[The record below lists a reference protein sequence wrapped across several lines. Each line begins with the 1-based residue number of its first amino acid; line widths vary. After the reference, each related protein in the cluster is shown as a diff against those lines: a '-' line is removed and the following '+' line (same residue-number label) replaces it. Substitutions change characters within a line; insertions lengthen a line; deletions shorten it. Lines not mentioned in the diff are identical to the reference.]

1 MNKKVSIIVP
11 VYNAQDFL
19 ERCVNS
25 ILQQEYTNFEL
36 LLLDDGSTDRSAEI
50 CDRYAEADKR
60 VRVIHKE
67 NSGVSG
73 EGRYS
78 FSLPNGWDIDNTN
91 NKKDNIIATINNKK
105 DIYGSISIVNSNMST
120 IYNNIKGNIISSKNI
135 EDIYDWKFVAV
146 SDEKIISNYYI
157 RDYSEGK
164 VLIIKFSYDEG
175 KEKKSIKIVFDY
187 IAMSFT

>member
-1 MNKKVSIIVP
+1 MNKKVYTIILM
-11 VYNAQDFL
+11 A
-19 ERCVNS
+19 
-25 ILQQEYTNFEL
+25 ILMVVIVLMKNLFIKDIEKIAISNNNIESFN
-36 LLLDDGSTDRSAEI
+36 
-50 CDRYAEADKR
+50 RY
-60 VRVIHKE
+60 VL
-67 NSGVSG
+67 G

-105 DIYGSISIVNSNMST
+105 DIYGSISIVNSDMSA

-164 VLIIKFSYDEG
+164 VLIIKFSYSEG
-175 KEKKSIKIVFDY
+175 KEKKSIKVVFDY